1 MNFLKLRE
9 ESDRFTTMDKRK
21 EVLIGALQDKDE
33 RIRSLAAE
41 ALEKLEIRD
50 KLDLLINKVES
61 GEMLEKVRSIYA
73 LTELK
78 GPRII
83 ECLGK
88 ASKDASEDVRA
99 AAARALGSTGDV
111 NALQH
116 LVEMVKDQSPI
127 VERAAIEAL
136 RNFKDPRI
144 LGHLMQALRS
154 PDQGVVERALE
165 VICQYGDKRSE
176 EAMLFFAVKGN
187 SKMRFLAIKALAV
200 MDR

>member
-9 ESDRFTTMDKRK
+9 ESDRFTAMDKRK
-21 EVLIGALQDKDE
+21 EVLIVALQDKDE
-33 RIRSLAAE
+33 RIRSIAAE

-50 KLDLLINKVES
+50 KLDFLVNKIET
-61 GEMLEKVRSIYA
+61 GEMLEKVRAIYA
-73 LTELK
+73 MSELK

-83 ECLGK
+83 ECIGK
-88 ASKDASEDVRA
+88 AGKDGSEDVRA

-111 NALQH
+111 NALQYI
-116 LVEMVKDQSPI
+116 VEMLKDKSPI

-136 RNFKDPRI
+136 RNFKDPRV

-165 VICQYGDKRSE
+165 AICPYGDKRSE
-176 EAMLFFAVKGN
+176 EAMLFFAVNGN
-187 SKMRFLAIKALAV
+187 SKMRSLAIKALAV

>member
-1 MNFLKLRE
+1 MNFLKLPE
-9 ESDRFTTMDKRK
+9 ESDRFTAMDKRK
-21 EVLIGALQDKDE
+21 EVLIRALQDKDE
-33 RIRSLAAE
+33 RIRNLAAE

-50 KLDLLINKVES
+50 RLDFLINKAET
-61 GEMLEKVRSIYA
+61 GEMLDKIRALYA
-73 LTELK
+73 LSEIK

-88 ASKDASEDVRA
+88 AAKDASEDVRA

-111 NALQH
+111 NALRH
-116 LVEMVKDQSPI
+116 LVGMLKDQRPI
-127 VERAAIEAL
+127 VVRAAVEAL
-136 RNFKDPRI
+136 SNFKDPRI

-154 PDQGVVERALE
+154 PDQGVVEKAIE
-165 VICQYGDKRSE
+165 AVCQYGDKRSE

-187 SKMRFLAIKALAV
+187 SKMRSLAIKALAV

>member
-1 MNFLKLRE
+1 MNFLKLPE
-9 ESDRFTTMDKRK
+9 ESDRFTAMDKRK

-33 RIRSLAAE
+33 RIRNLAAE

-50 KLDLLINKVES
+50 RLDFMVNKAET
-61 GEMLEKVRSIYA
+61 GEMLEKVRAVYA
-73 LTELK
+73 LSELK

-88 ASKDASEDVRA
+88 AAKDVSEDVRA
-99 AAARALGSTGDV
+99 AAARALGGPGDV

-116 LVEMVKDQSPI
+116 LVEMLKDQSPI
-127 VERAAIEAL
+127 VVRAAVEAL
-136 RNFKDPRI
+136 GNFKDPRI
-144 LGHLMQALRS
+144 LGHLMQALKS
-154 PDQGVVERALE
+154 PDQGVVERAIE
-165 VICQYGDKRSE
+165 AVCQYGDKRSE

-187 SKMRFLAIKALAV
+187 SKMRSLAIKALAV